1 MGLSAIKRE
10 QRLALH
16 ERMGEPCSYA
26 RGDVESPTPEQLAAG
41 LTLTARFHNKIKL
54 HSGDNDGVSVLEG
67 IEKLVFNSTQLAAL
81 GLELEH
87 GAEITFP
94 GYELS
99 VILDQEMD
107 PDGPENVY
115 WTVTRA

>member
-1 MGLSAIKRE
+1 MGLSAIKKE

-16 ERMGEPCSYA
+16 AELGEPCSYS
-26 RGDVESPTPEQLAAG
+26 RGDVESPTQEQLEAG

-67 IEKLVFNSTQLAAL
+67 VEKLVFNQTQLDTL
-81 GLELEH
+81 GLTLAH
-87 GAEITFP
+87 GAEIVFP
-94 GYELS
+94 GYGLT
-99 VILDQEMD
+99 VVLDQEMD